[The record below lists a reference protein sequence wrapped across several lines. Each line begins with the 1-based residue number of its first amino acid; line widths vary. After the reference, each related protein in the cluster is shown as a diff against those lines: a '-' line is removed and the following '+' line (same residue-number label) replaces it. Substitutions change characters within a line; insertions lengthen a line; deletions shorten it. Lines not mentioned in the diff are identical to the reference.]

1 VLPSSRLE
9 DNIIDLTFEFVRY
22 KVRVFL
28 DINSRVGFNSSVQV
42 ISLSCKWSND
52 TFPEWRH
59 AILIAYNCFFFIF
72 YRDGHCQEH
81 NVDEQAICAVGLARA
96 KPGIFIEAIQY
107 LLVLAT
113 PVEVRMIMISL

>member
-59 AILIAYNCFFFIF
+59 AILIAYNCFFSYFTGTGIAKSIMLTSKQF
-72 YRDGHCQEH
+72 
-81 NVDEQAICAVGLARA
+81 VLLALLGQNLGFSL
-96 KPGIFIEAIQY
+96 KPFN
-107 LLVLAT
+107 T
-113 PVEVRMIMISL
+113 F